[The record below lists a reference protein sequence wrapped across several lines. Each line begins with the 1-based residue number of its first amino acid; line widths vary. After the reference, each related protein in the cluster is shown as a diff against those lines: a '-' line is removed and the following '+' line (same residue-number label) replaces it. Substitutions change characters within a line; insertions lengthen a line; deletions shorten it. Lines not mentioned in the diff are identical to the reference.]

1 MGNKLWYTGNVYA
14 LKEEKDYLACCFDE
28 RINATTDSFNH
39 LGYRVEEC
47 ERQIKELFN
56 LLAPVLDAM
65 TEKPK
70 QKWLWE
76 IFEPNDI
83 EIDFLLSNEY

>member
-1 MGNKLWYTGNVYA
+1 MNNKLLYTENVYA
-14 LKEEKDYLACCFDE
+14 LKTETDYLACSFDE
-28 RINATTDSFNH
+28 RISATKDSFNR
-39 LGYRVEEC
+39 LDYRVEEC
-47 ERQIKELFN
+47 ERQIKELFD
-56 LLAPVLDAM
+56 LLAPALDAM

-83 EIDFLLSNEY
+83 EIDFPYNI

>member
-1 MGNKLWYTGNVYA
+1 MDNKLLCTENVYT
-14 LKEEKDYLACCFDE
+14 LKTETDYLTCCFDE
-28 RINATTDSFNH
+28 RISATKDSFNH
-39 LGYRVEEC
+39 LDCRVEEC
-47 ERQIKELFN
+47 EKQIKELFN

-76 IFEPNDI
+76 IFEPNDLN
-83 EIDFLLSNEY
+83 IDFPYNL

>member
-1 MGNKLWYTGNVYA
+1 MNNKLLYTENVYA
-14 LKEEKDYLACCFDE
+14 LKEETDYLACCFDE
-28 RINATTDSFNH
+28 RINATTDSFKH
-39 LGYRVEEC
+39 LGYRIEEC
-47 ERQIKELFN
+47 EIQIKELFD

-65 TEKPK
+65 TEKLK

-83 EIDFLLSNEY
+83 GIDFSYKI